1 MRNIFWWLLLVQVL
15 SPEVDGWAV
24 WLYLFFPFLDLKY
37 YRYALNQL
45 ARIGGRKRLGLLC
58 FLASAAVT
66 LQPGLMLKAVL
77 LMVSAGYV
85 FFLVQ
90 RGDRQFD
97 KPIIVQTAVSIV
109 QFIGFTFFDAEL
121 LSPRLIG
128 EAIWGNYAL
137 SGGGQFSEGFF
148 LFSRVSGLCR
158 EPGFYSSVVSATI
171 LLTMTFGD
179 GFSAARKRL
188 FYICAG
194 LSLLLAFSKIT
205 VLIGLV
211 LGGVYL
217 FRAGLAKMNGWGA
230 FIVASVFLV
239 YATRLMF
246 DLTGMVDNPLLAW
259 QGGSIFFRTVGYYL
273 LSKLDVHDW
282 LVGLSTPYSP
292 YEAKYPFLTLSEWWG
307 YDKYLF
313 DGAGISYFIINGGLP
328 SALFFCLAVWSFRI
342 NAIGIFVYS
351 AFLFNANPYTLSA
364 FVVILYSCSSG
375 FYNVKLKKKHSSAD
389 ILASHVRRE
398 QVRNGYREVP

>member
-1 MRNIFWWLLLVQVL
+1 V
-15 SPEVDGWAV
+15 
-24 WLYLFFPFLDLKY
+24 
-37 YRYALNQL
+37 

-58 FLASAAVT
+58 FFASALVT
-66 LQPGLMLKAVL
+66 LQPSLVLKAVL

-85 FFLVQ
+85 FFLIQ
-90 RGDRQFD
+90 RGDRHFD
-97 KPIIVQTAVSIV
+97 KPIIVQTAVCIV
-109 QFIGFTFFDAEL
+109 QCIGLMFFDAEL
-121 LSPRLIG
+121 ISPRAIG
-128 EAIWGNYAL
+128 EMIWGDYAL

-171 LLTMTFGD
+171 LLTMTFGKS
-179 GFSAARKRL
+179 FSAARKRL
-188 FYICAG
+188 FYMCAG

-217 FRAGLAKMNGWGA
+217 FRAVLVKINGPVGFVVSA
-230 FIVASVFLV
+230 AFLV
-239 YATRLMF
+239 FITRLMF
-246 DLTGMVDNPLLAW
+246 DLTGMVDDPLLAW

-273 LSKLDVHDW
+273 LSKLDLHDW
-282 LVGLSTPYSP
+282 LVGLSAPYSL
-292 YEAKYPFLTLSEWWG
+292 YEAKYPFLALSEWWG

-313 DGAGISYFIINGGLP
+313 DGTGIAYFVINGGLL
-328 SALFFCLAVWSFRI
+328 SVMFFCVAVWAFRI

-364 FVVILYSCSSG
+364 FVVILYSCSPG
-375 FYNVKLKKKHSSAD
+375 FYNVKLKNKHSSVD
-389 ILASHVRRE
+389 IIAPNVRRE
-398 QVRNGYREVP
+398 QV